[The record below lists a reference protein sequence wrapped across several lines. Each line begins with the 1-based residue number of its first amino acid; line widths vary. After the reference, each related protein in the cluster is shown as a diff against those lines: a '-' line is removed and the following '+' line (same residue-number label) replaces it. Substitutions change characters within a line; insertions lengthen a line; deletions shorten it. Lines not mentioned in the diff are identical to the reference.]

1 MADRIVAPLC
11 AKLAVRDTRA
21 GCCERSACTAEGVR
35 YRQFRTHVVTQL
47 NMNSVQCSAAMVRS
61 RSAQHCA
68 MRCEQSR
75 ARARALRFASRGLGA
90 ILAMVW
96 RTQYQIS
103 SLDQSSKP
111 SQLRICSTSLGFTI
125 PPSLLRLFCNTHQLR
140 HHNGHWRTSHNLM
153 RLTPYSPI
161 PARLHGLPW
170 FCKALF
176 RHVVID
182 CIPSPPD

>member
-1 MADRIVAPLC
+1 MTSSLCNVNYNHPCACRYIPEPAPSVTPTSSGCRLDR
-11 AKLAVRDTRA
+11 
-21 GCCERSACTAEGVR
+21 
-35 YRQFRTHVVTQL
+35 
-47 NMNSVQCSAAMVRS
+47 
-61 RSAQHCA
+61 AQ
-68 MRCEQSR
+68 Q
-75 ARARALRFASRGLGA
+75 
-90 ILAMVW
+90 

-103 SLDQSSKP
+103 HLDQSSKP
-111 SQLRICSTSLGFTI
+111 SQLRICSTILGFTI

-176 RHVVID
+176 RHVVIG